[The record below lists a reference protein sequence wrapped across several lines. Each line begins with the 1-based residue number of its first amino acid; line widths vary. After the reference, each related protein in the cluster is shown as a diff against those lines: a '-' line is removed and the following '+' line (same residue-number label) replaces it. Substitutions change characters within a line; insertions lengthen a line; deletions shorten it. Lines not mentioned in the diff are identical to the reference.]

1 AVDVGDNIEFQTD
14 TYEGMEGAE
23 AIGQQELSADLT
35 LLSGA
40 ACSNGSCTNTANPA
54 EEAWVKLVS
63 AIPVA
68 GQVNSFKCVAGGTAA
83 PSPEE
88 VQSLVSQIRP
98 TDGDKYA
105 LQTLADKWMLFR
117 MDFAI
122 NEDTAVEP
130 ILRSKLSELA
140 NGWQGDDFDGF
151 AEQMETVF
159 ANCEQIKA
167 DIGDESSGMV
177 SLLKQKSD
185 EIFALQ
191 GGPSYELPYPAPQY
205 WVEDKGGLFSDPKV
219 HVRPPFTDGDCEVA
233 EGCMFGDG
241 DTEQAMEL
249 GGLDGDYA
257 NELNQYVTDRSEYHF

>member
-1 AVDVGDNIEFQTD
+1 
-14 TYEGMEGAE
+14 MEGAE
-23 AIGQQELSADLT
+23 AIGQQQSTADAT

-40 ACSNGSCTNTANPA
+40 PCSNGSCTNTSNPA

-63 AIPVA
+63 AIPAA
-68 GQVNSFKCVAGGTAA
+68 GQVSNFKCVAGGTAA

-88 VQSLVSQIRP
+88 VQALVSQIRP
-98 TDGDKYA
+98 PDGDKYA
-105 LQTLADKWMLFR
+105 LREIARAWRDFNNSFAADP
-117 MDFAI
+117 
-122 NEDTAVEP
+122 ETAVEP

-167 DIGDESSGMV
+167 DIGDGTSGMTG
-177 SLLKQKSD
+177 LLNQKGD

-205 WVEDKGGLFSDPKV
+205 WTEDEMSLFSDGKV
-219 HVRPPFTDGDCEVA
+219 HVRAPVTDGDCEIA
-233 EGCMFGDG
+233 EGCSLAG
-241 DTEQAMEL
+241 TATSSEAMEL
-249 GGLDGDYA
+249 GGFDGEYA
-257 NELNQYVTDRSEYHF
+257 DELS

>member
-1 AVDVGDNIEFQTD
+1 
-14 TYEGMEGAE
+14 MEGAE

-40 ACSNGSCTNTANPA
+40 ACSNGSCTNTSNPA

-68 GQVNSFKCVAGGTAA
+68 GQVKSFKCVAGGTAA

-105 LQTLADKWMLFR
+105 LREISRIWREFNN
-117 MDFAI
+117 DFSQ
-122 NEDTAVEP
+122 NPQTAVEP

-191 GGPSYELPYPAPQY
+191 GGPSDRKSTRLN
-205 WVEDKGGLFSDPKV
+205 SS
-219 HVRPPFTDGDCEVA
+219 HVK
-233 EGCMFGDG
+233 
-241 DTEQAMEL
+241 
-249 GGLDGDYA
+249 
-257 NELNQYVTDRSEYHF
+257 NS

>member
-1 AVDVGDNIEFQTD
+1 
-14 TYEGMEGAE
+14 MEGAE

-40 ACSNGSCTNTANPA
+40 ACSNGSCTNTSNPA

-68 GQVNSFKCVAGGTAA
+68 GQVKSFKCVAGGTAA

-98 TDGDKYA
+98 TDGDRYA
-105 LQTLADKWMLFR
+105 LQTLADHWSSFR
-117 MDFAI
+117 LQFAV
-122 NEDTAVEP
+122 NEGTAVEP

-140 NGWQGDDFDGF
+140 NGWQGDDFDAF

-167 DIGDESSGMV
+167 DIGDDSSGMV
-177 SLLKQKSD
+177 GLLTQKYE

-191 GGPSYELPYPAPQY
+191 GGPSDRKSTRLN
-205 WVEDKGGLFSDPKV
+205 SS
-219 HVRPPFTDGDCEVA
+219 HVK
-233 EGCMFGDG
+233 
-241 DTEQAMEL
+241 
-249 GGLDGDYA
+249 
-257 NELNQYVTDRSEYHF
+257 NS